1 MTPKDINTF
10 VETMTQLGD
19 VWEPHVA
26 EGIYGDC
33 TLQEALEDRKMQL
46 EAFDNALKNVIK

>member
-1 MTPKDINTF
+1 MTPKEINTF
-10 VETMTQLGD
+10 VETMAQLGD
-19 VWEPHVA
+19 VWEPQVV